1 MFEQKLNELFD
12 NTKPIKVEYNTQ
24 YFNLPIEY
32 IEHNQIN
39 DIIKEDIEFKGKNH
53 IYNTILP
60 NSILN
65 DKWGSIYT
73 VNKDFLKQT
82 QLHIKNY
89 QPTIDI
95 SKKTI
100 FDEYKK
106 FKEEGNFMD
115 KYQYMSI
122 NMFKHLNKYTVF
134 LHLLGL
140 FNLSSPAL
148 SLLSPI
154 IALIIPFFIFKLKG
168 LPITMTMYCSLIK
181 KMITDNNFFKL
192 FNNFSEL
199 SSQQKVSSFI
209 SIFFY
214 IFQIYSNIISC
225 INFYNN
231 LYYISD
237 FLNNVKDH
245 LKYSIE
251 LSNKIQSSVE
261 KYNTY
266 SGFYNVTEKHKL
278 VMKNLY
284 EEINVLLPY
293 NNTPAK
299 LSQLGIYMKIFYNLY
314 FDNDIHNT
322 FMYSIFLNQYD
333 MDISSLHNL
342 VKQKQIN
349 KCKYDTSTSINNM
362 FYLPHLNN
370 NPVKNSIDLKENI
383 IITGPNASGKT
394 TILKSLLI
402 NILMSQQFGYG
413 CYGHAKIKLYDTFH
427 SYLNIPDTSG
437 RDSLFQAEARRCKD
451 ILENITDNND
461 DNHFC
466 IFDEIYSGTNPN
478 DAVLCANLY
487 LKGLNHY
494 KKCVDYALTTHYI
507 QLCENFN
514 KDKIIKNLKMNVDV
528 KDDKITYLYNL
539 ISGISYIHGGK
550 HILKEMNYPEYLFNL

>member
-89 QPTIDI
+89 QPTIEI

-181 KMITDNNFFKL
+181 KMITDNNFLLEVAKR
-192 FNNFSEL
+192 
-199 SSQQKVSSFI
+199 KKHTFI
-209 SIFFY
+209 STGMSSLEDINKAVKITSY
-214 IFQIYSNIISC
+214 IFRSSN
-225 INFYNN
+225 
-231 LYYISD
+231 
-237 FLNNVKDH
+237 
-245 LKYSIE
+245 
-251 LSNKIQSSVE
+251 
-261 KYNTY
+261 
-266 SGFYNVTEKHKL
+266 
-278 VMKNLY
+278 
-284 EEINVLLPY
+284 
-293 NNTPAK
+293 
-299 LSQLGIYMKIFYNLY
+299 
-314 FDNDIHNT
+314 
-322 FMYSIFLNQYD
+322 
-333 MDISSLHNL
+333 
-342 VKQKQIN
+342 
-349 KCKYDTSTSINNM
+349 
-362 FYLPHLNN
+362 
-370 NPVKNSIDLKENI
+370 
-383 IITGPNASGKT
+383 
-394 TILKSLLI
+394 
-402 NILMSQQFGYG
+402 
-413 CYGHAKIKLYDTFH
+413 
-427 SYLNIPDTSG
+427 
-437 RDSLFQAEARRCKD
+437 
-451 ILENITDNND
+451 
-461 DNHFC
+461 
-466 IFDEIYSGTNPN
+466 
-478 DAVLCANLY
+478 
-487 LKGLNHY
+487 
-494 KKCVDYALTTHYI
+494 
-507 QLCENFN
+507 
-514 KDKIIKNLKMNVDV
+514 
-528 KDDKITYLYNL
+528 
-539 ISGISYIHGGK
+539 
-550 HILKEMNYPEYLFNL
+550 